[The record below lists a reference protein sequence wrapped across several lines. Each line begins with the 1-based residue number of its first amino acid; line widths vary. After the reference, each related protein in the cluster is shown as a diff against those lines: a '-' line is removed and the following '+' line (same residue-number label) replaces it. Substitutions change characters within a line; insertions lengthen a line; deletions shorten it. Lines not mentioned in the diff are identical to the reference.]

1 MSVVANFATA
11 NIKLFLWIFSKNG
24 KLFVWI
30 FSIFGNLFVWII
42 LILYFYILKQR
53 NLYMYCKRLIDK
65 YLSEWASRDVHKPL
79 LLRGAR
85 QVGKSTAVQ
94 ELSKKFE
101 TFVEINF
108 EKQPKYKALFKDDL
122 DVKRIVPQIS
132 AMYGTSIKSGKTL
145 LFLDE
150 IQDCPQAIMALRFFK
165 EDMPEL
171 HVIAAGSLLEF
182 ALNELPTFGVGRIH
196 SMFMYPM
203 TFDEFLE
210 ANGLHLLI
218 EARNQASIDN
228 PLPEPLHD
236 KLVEMLRT
244 YMLVGGMPESVKTWV
259 EYHDYVKC
267 QEVQDDIIVTY
278 EDDFPKYK
286 KTVDPILL
294 RQTLRSAAVQVTKKF
309 VYSKVGQEYKTAEV
323 KKAIQLLTLAG
334 ILHPVTHTDANG
346 LPFGSEEDKSYQKM
360 LLLDTGLLLR
370 LLNMSLGDISE
381 LTTQILTASAA
392 ELANKGPMA
401 ELVVGLEM
409 LHHMSP
415 NIRHDLYYWVR
426 NAKNSQAEID
436 YISSYLQIVVP
447 IEVKA
452 DTQGGMKSLWSFMR
466 DKKLHYAIRCSM
478 ENFGKFTYVDKNDN
492 AEVRHVRI
500 CPMYAIAQMEEVKQG
515 IEK

>member
-1 MSVVANFATA
+1 MHTDQSV
-11 NIKLFLWIFSKNG
+11 IF
-24 KLFVWI
+24 I
-30 FSIFGNLFVWII
+30 
-42 LILYFYILKQR
+42 
-53 NLYMYCKRLIDK
+53 MYCKRLIDK
-65 YLSEWASRDVHKPL
+65 HLSEWASRDIHKPL

-85 QVGKSTAVQ
+85 QVGKSTAVK

-101 TFVEINF
+101 NFVEINF
-108 EKQPKYKALFKDDL
+108 EKQPNYKALFKDDL
-122 DVKRIVPQIS
+122 DVRRIVAQIS
-132 AMYGTSIKSGKTL
+132 AIHGTSVESGKTL

-150 IQDCPQAIMALRFFK
+150 IQECPQAIMALRFFK

-182 ALNELPTFGVGRIH
+182 ALKELPTFGVGRIH

-210 ANGLHLLI
+210 ANGQQLLI

-236 KLVEMLRT
+236 KLVEFLRT
-244 YMLVGGMPESVKTWV
+244 YMLVGGMPESVRTWV
-259 EYHDYVKC
+259 EHHDYVKC
-267 QEVQDDIIVTY
+267 QEVQDDIVVTY

-286 KTVDPILL
+286 KNVDPVLL
-294 RQTLRSAAVQVTKKF
+294 RQTLRSAAVQATKKF
-309 VYSKVGQEYKTAEV
+309 IYSKAGPGYKTAEV
-323 KKAIQLLTLAG
+323 QKAVELLALAG

-346 LPFGSEEDKSYQKM
+346 LPLGSEEDKSYQKM

-381 LTTQILTASAA
+381 LTSQILTASAA
-392 ELANKGPMA
+392 DLVNKGPMA
-401 ELVVGLEM
+401 ELVAGLEM

-426 NAKNSQAEID
+426 HAKNSQAEVD
-436 YISSYLQIVVP
+436 YISSYLQVVVP
-447 IEVKA
+447 VEVKA

-478 ENFGKFTYVDKNDN
+478 ENFGKFDYVDKGDND
-492 AEVRHVRI
+492 EVRHVRI
-500 CPMYAIAQMEEVKQG
+500 CPLYAITQIEDIKQG

>member
-1 MSVVANFATA
+1 MFG
-11 NIKLFLWIFSKNG
+11 F
-24 KLFVWI
+24 
-30 FSIFGNLFVWII
+30 FSIFGKLFVWII

-132 AMYGTSIKSGKTL
+132 AMYGTSIKPGKTL

-236 KLVEMLRT
+236 KLVEMLRA

-259 EYHDYVKC
+259 EYHDYGKC
-267 QEVQDDIIVTY
+267 QERRKRKIFLCQHNELEYYRIQNVPWY
-278 EDDFPKYK
+278 FKGKY
-286 KTVDPILL
+286 DH
-294 RQTLRSAAVQVTKKF
+294 S
-309 VYSKVGQEYKTAEV
+309 
-323 KKAIQLLTLAG
+323 
-334 ILHPVTHTDANG
+334 
-346 LPFGSEEDKSYQKM
+346 
-360 LLLDTGLLLR
+360 
-370 LLNMSLGDISE
+370 
-381 LTTQILTASAA
+381 
-392 ELANKGPMA
+392 
-401 ELVVGLEM
+401 
-409 LHHMSP
+409 
-415 NIRHDLYYWVR
+415 
-426 NAKNSQAEID
+426 NA
-436 YISSYLQIVVP
+436 
-447 IEVKA
+447 
-452 DTQGGMKSLWSFMR
+452 
-466 DKKLHYAIRCSM
+466 
-478 ENFGKFTYVDKNDN
+478 
-492 AEVRHVRI
+492 
-500 CPMYAIAQMEEVKQG
+500 
-515 IEK
+515 

>member
-1 MSVVANFATA
+1 MQKA
-11 NIKLFLWIFSKNG
+11 
-24 KLFVWI
+24 
-30 FSIFGNLFVWII
+30 
-42 LILYFYILKQR
+42 YRQ
-53 NLYMYCKRLIDK
+53 YCKRLIDK
-65 YLSEWASRDVHKPL
+65 YLSEWASRDIHKPL

-101 TFVEINF
+101 NFVEINF

-132 AMYGTSIKSGKTL
+132 AMHGTSIEPGKTL

-150 IQDCPQAIMALRFFK
+150 VQECPQAIMALRFFK
-165 EDMPEL
+165 EDMPDL

-182 ALNELPTFGVGRIH
+182 ALKELPTFGVGRIH

-210 ANGLHLLI
+210 ANGQQLLI
-218 EARNQASIDN
+218 EARNQASIEN

-236 KLVEMLRT
+236 KLVEFLRT

-259 EYHDYVKC
+259 EYHDYIRC
-267 QEVQDDIIVTY
+267 QEVQDDIVVTY

-286 KTVDPILL
+286 KSADPVLL
-294 RQTLRSAAVQVTKKF
+294 RQTLRSAAVQATKKF
-309 VYSKVGQEYKTAEV
+309 IYSKVGPGYKTVEV
-323 KKAIQLLTLAG
+323 KKAVELLALAGILHPVTG

-346 LPFGSEEDKSYQKM
+346 LPLGSEEDKSYQKM

-392 ELANKGPMA
+392 DLVNKGPMA
-401 ELVVGLEM
+401 ELVTGLEL
-409 LHHMSP
+409 LHNMSP
-415 NIRHDLYYWVR
+415 NIRHDLYYT
-426 NAKNSQAEID
+426 I
-436 YISSYLQIVVP
+436 YTI
-447 IEVKA
+447 
-452 DTQGGMKSLWSFMR
+452 G
-466 DKKLHYAIRCSM
+466 
-478 ENFGKFTYVDKNDN
+478 
-492 AEVRHVRI
+492 
-500 CPMYAIAQMEEVKQG
+500 
-515 IEK
+515 

>member
-1 MSVVANFATA
+1 M
-11 NIKLFLWIFSKNG
+11 LFLQTETKRIFN
-24 KLFVWI
+24 
-30 FSIFGNLFVWII
+30 
-42 LILYFYILKQR
+42 
-53 NLYMYCKRLIDK
+53 MYCKRVIDK
-65 YLSEWASRDVHKPL
+65 YLSEWASRDIHKPL

-94 ELSKKFE
+94 ELSKKFD

-122 DVKRIVPQIS
+122 DVKRIVPQIA
-132 AMYGTSIKSGKTL
+132 AMHGTSIKPGQTL

-150 IQDCPQAIMALRFFK
+150 IQECPQAIMALRFFK

-182 ALNELPTFGVGRIH
+182 ALKELPTFGVGRIH

-210 ANGLHLLI
+210 ANGQQLLI

-236 KLVEMLRT
+236 KLVEYLRT
-244 YMLVGGMPESVKTWV
+244 YMLVGGMPEAVKTWV
-259 EYHDYVKC
+259 EYHDYVRC
-267 QEVQDDIIVTY
+267 QEVQDDIVVTY

-286 KTVDPILL
+286 KNVDPVLL
-294 RQTLRSAAVQVTKKF
+294 RQTLRSAAVQATKKF
-309 VYSKVGQEYKTAEV
+309 VYSKVGPGYKTAEV
-323 KKAIQLLTLAG
+323 QKAVELLTLAG

-346 LPFGSEEDKSYQKM
+346 LPLGSERDESYQKM
-360 LLLDTGLLLR
+360 LLLDPGLLLR

-392 ELANKGPMA
+392 DLVNKGPMA

-426 NAKNSQAEID
+426 HAKNSQAEVD
-436 YISSYLQIVVP
+436 YISSYLQVVVP
-447 IEVKA
+447 VEVKA
-452 DTQGGMKSLWSFMR
+452 DKQGGMKSLWSFMR
-466 DKKLHYAIRCSM
+466 DRKLHYAIRCSM
-478 ENFGKFTYVDKNDN
+478 ENFGKFDYVDNEAN
-492 AEVRHVRI
+492 GEVRHVRI
-500 CPMYAIAQMEEVKQG
+500 CPMYAVAKIEELKQG